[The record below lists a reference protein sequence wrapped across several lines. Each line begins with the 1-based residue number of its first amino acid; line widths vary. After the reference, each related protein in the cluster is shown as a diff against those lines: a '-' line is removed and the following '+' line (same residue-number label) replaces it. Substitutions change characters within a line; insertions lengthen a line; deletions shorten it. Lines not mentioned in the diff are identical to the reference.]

1 MKYQLPWGVT
11 MTYDELRDLWLAYT
25 NSLRKTETAFG
36 FWLEFKI
43 ECGAIREVR
52 E

>member
-1 MKYQLPWGVT
+1 MKYQLPWGAT
-11 MTYDELRDLWLAYT
+11 MTYDELKDWYIMHYHSTNQLAF
-25 NSLRKTETAFG
+25 E

-43 ECGAIREVR
+43 ERGVIREVR

>member
-1 MKYQLPWGVT
+1 MKYLLPWGVT
-11 MTYDELRDLWLAYT
+11 MTYDELKDWYIMHYYSTDEL
-25 NSLRKTETAFG
+25 AFG